1 MVFLEHMTESD
12 AFDRVE
18 KAMYELE
25 QLIGQDEVD
34 DLNEQFTEQA
44 VDELS
49 AEGLTSENDLYE
61 KLAVLF
67 EEELEKYKPSY

>member
-1 MVFLEHMTESD
+1 MSESNALERID
-12 AFDRVE
+12 
-18 KAMYELE
+18 KAMYELG
-25 QLIGQDEVD
+25 LILGDDEVD

-49 AEGLTSENDLYE
+49 AEGDTTEEALYE

-67 EEELEKYKPSY
+67 EDELEKYKQD

>member
-1 MVFLEHMTESD
+1 MSESD

-49 AEGLTSENDLYE
+49 AEGLTSEDDLYE

>member
-1 MVFLEHMTESD
+1 MSESD
-12 AFDRVE
+12 ALARVD

-25 QLIGQDEVD
+25 KLIGEDEVD

-49 AEGLTSENDLYE
+49 AQGLTSEEDLYE
-61 KLAVLF
+61 KLAQLF
-67 EEELEKYKPSY
+67 EEELEKYR